1 MKLIRNQNVPK
12 NTVLHRAN
20 LATEGQHN
28 RAGLLLNRVY
38 SAMLKI
44 SFDGSFV
51 TLSKHLNKSRDE
63 STFDTQTNVSK
74 EL

>member
-1 MKLIRNQNVPK
+1 MKLIRDQNVPK

-20 LATEGQHN
+20 LATEGHHN

-44 SFDGSFV
+44 SLMG
-51 TLSKHLNKSRDE
+51 LL
-63 STFDTQTNVSK
+63 
-74 EL
+74 